1 MRISFTSPMTARDTR
16 TPEKKTIYHFIVG
29 IPTWCAIG
37 LAIIVLAAIALVQ
50 PAVARKK
57 APSFTCT
64 MAQIQ
69 SAQAQPCLKKQEQD
83 VMNNA
88 PYAHYVICEKDG
100 AQSVCGSNMC
110 CCQKG
115 HGCTALITSGMK
127 INPGLLDGNAGF
139 TTQGPAGAGTPVVP
153 RPPTG
158 GQILR

>member
-1 MRISFTSPMTARDTR
+1 MSSGFSRRSTAFTVTA
-16 TPEKKTIYHFIVG
+16 E
-29 IPTWCAIG
+29 
-37 LAIIVLAAIALVQ
+37 LAVVVARRVTLSLVVLALTTIAVVH

-57 APSFTCT
+57 SSPFTCT

-83 VMNNA
+83 AFNNV
-88 PYAHYVICEKDG
+88 PYPHYVICENDG

-115 HGCTALITSGMK
+115 HGCTALITTGMK
-127 INPGLLDGNAGF
+127 INPGLLDGNPGF
-139 TTQGPAGAGTPVVP
+139 TTQGPAGTGTPVAP